1 VAKIIEDGKRVKYSS
16 YEEYV
21 KIQDSRY
28 HDYDCPNC
36 LKMNMKL
43 IDIIRKMGIDFKHI
57 LDIGCRDAAYFD
69 KMKKQQISCTG
80 VDISPRSVKYALSKG
95 RNVSIGDAVNLSSL
109 FKERFDLII
118 SCHSFEH
125 LLKPEKVLKEC
136 YKVLTKDG
144 HLAIRMPNEGD
155 KIRNTT
161 TKAHARAYTEKDL
174 RRIFGSTKF
183 SILKLEI
190 IPSNEFIAILK
201 K

>member
-1 VAKIIEDGKRVKYSS
+1 MAKMIENGKRVKYSS

-36 LKMNMKL
+36 LKKNMKL
-43 IDIIRKMGIDFKHI
+43 IAIIRNMGIDFKSI

-69 KMKKQQISCTG
+69 EMKKQQINCTG
-80 VDISPRSVKYALSKG
+80 IDISPRSVKYASSKG
-95 RNVSIGDAVNLSSL
+95 RSVFMEDAVNLSSL
-109 FKERFDLII
+109 FKEKFDLIM

-125 LLKPEKVLKEC
+125 LLKPEKVLEEC
-136 YKVLTKDG
+136 YKILKKNG
-144 HLAIRMPNEGD
+144 HLAIRMPNEGN

-161 TKAHARAYTEKDL
+161 TKAHVRAYTEKDL
-174 RRIFGSTKF
+174 RKIFANTKF
-183 SILKLEI
+183 SILKLKT
-190 IPSNEFIAILK
+190 IPSNEFIIILK